1 MSEKEK
7 LEEIPNQNE
16 TIIETSGDS
25 TIIDNDH
32 NHLLSNSGAAAESNR
47 EEGSTS
53 TLGAIFLIINAALG
67 AGLLNFPKSFDTA
80 GGVLVAVM
88 VQAVLLVFIMSA
100 LVILART
107 SDIKKSVTLQEIMG
121 TVAGRTGT
129 LLTSII
135 VTIYTFGTCITFLII
150 IGDQFDRAFD
160 SLVGPQFCDKFYFNR
175 DFIVPLTSVV
185 LILPLCYT
193 KRIDFLK
200 YASILGV
207 FTMVYVVMLIVIEYI
222 HGHHSAGP
230 IKTRPDDWLD
240 VMTVVPVI
248 CFGYQCHVS
257 VIPIYS
263 CMKHRNIKH
272 FTIASSAA
280 IFVCCL
286 TYTGAATFGYLT
298 FGGNVADDILLNYS
312 AKQPTVM
319 VALIAMA
326 AKTYTTYPILLFCGR
341 EALSTIVKDLFVQ
354 EDTERKEQIRR
365 YVIATVWFVATL
377 VFAIEVPDIGIVI
390 NLLGSL
396 AAVFIFIFPGVCL
409 WQTTLSQDPDL
420 SARKSICLLI
430 FAGFFLVLGAFLF
443 GCVLTQAIMFNIDGN
458 SKVSPLCIPS
468 SSSSFIK
475 TKLKFLFQ

>member
-1 MSEKEK
+1 
-7 LEEIPNQNE
+7 
-16 TIIETSGDS
+16 
-25 TIIDNDH
+25 
-32 NHLLSNSGAAAESNR
+32 
-47 EEGSTS
+47 
-53 TLGAIFLIINAALG
+53 
-67 AGLLNFPKSFDTA
+67 
-80 GGVLVAVM
+80 
-88 VQAVLLVFIMSA
+88 
-100 LVILART
+100 
-107 SDIKKSVTLQEIMG
+107 
-121 TVAGRTGT
+121 
-129 LLTSII
+129 
-135 VTIYTFGTCITFLII
+135 
-150 IGDQFDRAFD
+150 
-160 SLVGPQFCDKFYFNR
+160 
-175 DFIVPLTSVV
+175 
-185 LILPLCYT
+185 
-193 KRIDFLK
+193 
-200 YASILGV
+200 
-207 FTMVYVVMLIVIEYI
+207 
-222 HGHHSAGP
+222 
-230 IKTRPDDWLD
+230 
-240 VMTVVPVI
+240 MTVVPVI

-257 VIPIYS
+257 VIPIYC

-409 WQTTLSQDPDL
+409 WQTTLSQ
-420 SARKSICLLI
+420 
-430 FAGFFLVLGAFLF
+430 
-443 GCVLTQAIMFNIDGN
+443 
-458 SKVSPLCIPS
+458 VS
-468 SSSSFIK
+468 
-475 TKLKFLFQ
+475 